1 MKVTRE
7 NHAHYMG
14 RLAPLLLVAYVAQTW
29 CYYKYLSPALAY
41 DIAVFLGI
49 GLILVVAAFLIHD
62 FCYVA
67 TLHDNHIEFR
77 LHPFPYEDE
86 ILYRDIEEVEV
97 VSTRFPFS
105 HLKLTTDEGKNIWL
119 YNIDEAHKVA
129 EKIKNQ
135 RYR

>member
-29 CYYKYLSPALAY
+29 CYYRFLSPALAH
-41 DIAVFLGI
+41 DISIFLGV
-49 GLILVVAAFLIHD
+49 GLILIAMAFLIHD

-67 TLHDNHIEFR
+67 TLHDNHIEFK
-77 LHPFPYEDE
+77 LHPFTYQDD
-86 ILYRDIEEVEV
+86 ILFRDIEAVEV

-119 YNIDEAHKVA
+119 YNVDDAHKISEV
-129 EKIKNQ
+129 IKNK
-135 RYR
+135 RHR

>member
-29 CYYKYLSPALAY
+29 CYYRYLSPALAH
-41 DIAVFLGI
+41 DISIFLGV
-49 GLILVVAAFLIHD
+49 GLILIATAFLIHD

-67 TLHDNHIEFR
+67 TLHDNHIEFK
-77 LHPFPYEDE
+77 LHPFSYQDD
-86 ILYRDIEEVEV
+86 ILFRDIEEVQV

-119 YNIDEAHKVA
+119 YNVDDAHKISEV
-129 EKIKNQ
+129 IKNKG
-135 RYR
+135 RR

>member
-14 RLAPLLLVAYVAQTW
+14 RLAPILLAGYVAQTW
-29 CYYKYLSPALAY
+29 CYYRFLSPNLAY
-41 DIAVFLGI
+41 DISIFLGI
-49 GLILVVAAFLIHD
+49 GLILIAAAFLIHD

-67 TLHDNHIEFR
+67 TLKDNYLEIR

-86 ILYRDIEEVEV
+86 ILYSDIEEVEV
-97 VSTRFPFS
+97 VSTRFQFS

-119 YNIDEAHKVA
+119 YNVDEAHKVA
-129 EKIKNQ
+129 ETIKQ
-135 RYR
+135 RRYR